1 MDTVKAA
8 TNRTEA
14 MLVLYEATYTQHFFV
29 LFCAAICIQPKQ
41 PRKGRRRCWFCRRL
55 PKHFLLCFAQQYGYS
70 QSSHEKDGGDAG
82 FVGGYL
88 NSTFFVLFCAAIW
101 IQPKQPRKGR
111 RRCWFCRRLLH
122 VMVGCQGSRQGWCV
136 LVCVGVGVYEFVLV
150 CF

>member
-70 QSSHEKDGGDAG
+70 QSSHEMDGGDAG
-82 FVGGYL
+82 FVGGY
-88 NSTFFVLFCAAIW
+88 STLWWAARDQDKDGACLSAWVWACMNLYLCVSDGLSGINTRMVL
-101 IQPKQPRKGR
+101 
-111 RRCWFCRRLLH
+111 
-122 VMVGCQGSRQGWCV
+122 
-136 LVCVGVGVYEFVLV
+136 LVCVGVGVCAFSLLYS
-150 CF
+150 